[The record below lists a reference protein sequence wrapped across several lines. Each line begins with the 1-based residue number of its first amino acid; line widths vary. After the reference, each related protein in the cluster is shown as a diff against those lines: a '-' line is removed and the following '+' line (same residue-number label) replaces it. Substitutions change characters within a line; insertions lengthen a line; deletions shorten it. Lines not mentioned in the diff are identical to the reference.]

1 MFNQIIE
8 DSFNNTVRKHV
19 IAFGSLFNSIY
30 VQTVRSSGIEKTRVP
45 LSYGPKEKFIQRII
59 SESGITDQT
68 HLQMSLPRMG
78 FEMGGLQYD
87 PSRRINKLKKI
98 EKNTNGKKLVSYSE
112 SPYIYSFNLYIF
124 TRSSEHNFQIIEQI
138 VPFFTPDFTVTMN
151 MNELF
156 TKVDVPIVLSNTTIN
171 EEYEGEFDNR
181 RSLISVMNFTMKG
194 YIYSPIKENDQV
206 LIEEVDINFYDG
218 SVTPKLFLGDVG
230 YTGDIA
236 DYITTGSTGSIKW
249 SPGNTG

>member
-30 VQTVRSSGIEKTRVP
+30 VQTVRSSGVEKTRVP

-87 PSRRINKLKKI
+87 PSRRIN
-98 EKNTNGKKLVSYSE
+98 
-112 SPYIYSFNLYIF
+112 
-124 TRSSEHNFQIIEQI
+124 
-138 VPFFTPDFTVTMN
+138 
-151 MNELF
+151 
-156 TKVDVPIVLSNTTIN
+156 
-171 EEYEGEFDNR
+171 
-181 RSLISVMNFTMKG
+181 
-194 YIYSPIKENDQV
+194 
-206 LIEEVDINFYDG
+206 
-218 SVTPKLFLGDVG
+218 
-230 YTGDIA
+230 
-236 DYITTGSTGSIKW
+236 
-249 SPGNTG
+249 